1 MKKIILGLQIMCI
14 LSLIHSCAPDIEMTS
29 TFNWTEFRY
38 EDDVTI
44 YGFGG
49 GFLHGI
55 LIPFELIGTFINWL
69 FDFNWNIGIWA
80 DVNNG
85 IRYWL
90 GYVIGGSLLA
100 LMIAYIIPKTK
111 SVCIGKKEK
120 HILFW
125 TTYTNEYQEIP
136 IQQSII
142 IRNIIFA
149 TSFVWLTF
157 FAAFTKNV
165 VFSPDVPKLNR
176 AQVMNILSN
185 KSLKDGAYYYLQRR
199 DKYDFFDELY
209 CDSIVPIILEG
220 NFADLKNVYD
230 IVKDTPAGDILGPW
244 YEEGKEVFKQEL
256 FNKLDSLTAES
267 KIFLKT
273 EMPSYLSLVI
283 DSILEKDTHKIV
295 EGYCGG
301 IMNYKKLNL
310 LFERDKNFAK
320 FSEYTTKVLENSN
333 YENCLTSY
341 CDSYIASIAN
351 LQQAYY
357 YELSDK
363 RIKSVNASYPG
374 FAISDDVSELQQKVE
389 LLTDDECDEVIV
401 DIFKDGVI
409 PITLILATGGTYA
422 IVEGVYT
429 AGTIAY
435 DAAKVYNDIK
445 NNRLSFNEKLELYL
459 AQHLQY
465 RLEAKYSIVETSVVN
480 AIDANNIAV
489 KRAIEEAL

>member
-1 MKKIILGLQIMCI
+1 MKKEINWLIVFFIV
-14 LSLIHSCAPDIEMTS
+14 SLICSCAPDIEMTG
-29 TFNWTEFRY
+29 NVDWTEFKY
-38 EDDVTI
+38 EDAITV
-44 YGFGG
+44 YGFGN

-55 LIPFELIGTFINWL
+55 LIPCELIGAFINWL
-69 FDFNWNIGIWA
+69 FDLNWNIGIWA

-90 GYVIGGSLLA
+90 GYVIGGSLWA
-100 LMIAYIIPKTK
+100 LMIAFKIPKTK
-111 SVCIGKKEK
+111 SVCIGKKKE
-120 HILFW
+120 HFLFW
-125 TTYTNEYQEIP
+125 TTHTNEYKKIP
-136 IQQSII
+136 IKQSII
-142 IRNIIFA
+142 IRNIFIA

-157 FAAFTKNV
+157 IAAFIQNV

-176 AQVMNILSN
+176 TQVMNILSN

-220 NFADLKNVYD
+220 NFTDLKNVYD

-267 KIFLKT
+267 KIFIKT

-283 DSILEKDTHKIV
+283 DSILEKDTHIIV
-295 EGYCGG
+295 EDYCGG

-310 LFERDKNFAK
+310 LFKRDKNFAK

-333 YENCLTSY
+333 YENCLTNY

-351 LQQAYY
+351 MQQAYY

-363 RIKSVNASYPG
+363 RIKLVNASYPR
-374 FAISDDVSELQQKVE
+374 FAISDDVSGLQQKVE
-389 LLTDDECDEVIV
+389 LLTDDECDEVFV

-435 DAAKVYNDIK
+435 DAAKVYDDIK

-459 AQHLQY
+459 AQHLQS
-465 RLEAKYSIVETSVVN
+465 RLEAKYSILETSVLN

-489 KRAIEEAL
+489 KRAIEETL

>member
-1 MKKIILGLQIMCI
+1 MKKGLIWLHMSFLMC
-14 LSLIHSCAPDIEMTS
+14 LFYSCAPDVEMTGS
-29 TFNWTEFRY
+29 FNWTEFRY
-38 EDDVTI
+38 EDEINI
-44 YGFGG
+44 YGFGSG
-49 GFLHGI
+49 LLHG
-55 LIPFELIGTFINWL
+55 LMIPLELIGALINWL
-69 FDFNWNIGIWA
+69 FDLNWNIGIWA

-90 GYVIGGSLLA
+90 GYVIGGGLWALL
-100 LMIAYIIPKTK
+100 IAYKIPKTK
-111 SVCIGKKEK
+111 SVCIGKKK
-120 HILFW
+120 GHFLFW
-125 TTYTNEYQEIP
+125 TTQTNEYQEIP
-136 IQQSII
+136 IQRAII
-142 IRNIIFA
+142 IRNVIFA

-157 FAAFTKNV
+157 IAAFLQNV

-176 AQVMNILSN
+176 TQVMNILSN
-185 KSLKDGAYYYLQRR
+185 KSLKEGAYYYLQRR

-230 IVKDTPAGDILGPW
+230 IVKDTPAGEILGPW

-267 KIFLKT
+267 KIFFKT

-310 LFERDKNFAK
+310 LFERDKNFEK
-320 FSEYTTKVLENSN
+320 FSEYTTKVLDNSN
-333 YENCLTSY
+333 YESCLTNY

-351 LQQAYY
+351 MQKAYL

-363 RIKSVNASYPG
+363 IVKTVNASYPR
-374 FAISDDVSELQQKVE
+374 FTISDDVSGLQQKVE
-389 LLTDDECDEVIV
+389 LLTDNECDEVVV

-409 PITLILATGGTYA
+409 PIALAFATGGTSV
-422 IVEGVYT
+422 IIEGVYT

-459 AQHLQY
+459 AQHLQS
-465 RLEAKYSIVETSVVN
+465 RLEAKYSLLEPSVVN
-480 AIDANNIAV
+480 TIDANNIVV
-489 KRAIEEAL
+489 KREIEKVL

>member
-1 MKKIILGLQIMCI
+1 MKKEINWLIVFFIV
-14 LSLIHSCAPDIEMTS
+14 SLICSCAPDIEMTG
-29 TFNWTEFRY
+29 NVDWTEFKY
-38 EDDVTI
+38 EDAITV
-44 YGFGG
+44 YGFGN

-55 LIPFELIGTFINWL
+55 LIPCELIGAFINWL
-69 FDFNWNIGIWA
+69 FDSNWNIGIWA

-90 GYVIGGSLLA
+90 GYVIGGSLWA
-100 LMIAYIIPKTK
+100 LMIAFKIPKTK
-111 SVCIGKKEK
+111 SVCIGKKKE
-120 HILFW
+120 HFLFW
-125 TTYTNEYQEIP
+125 TTHTNEYKKIP

-142 IRNIIFA
+142 IRNFFIA
-149 TSFVWLTF
+149 SSFVWLTF
-157 FAAFTKNV
+157 IAAFIQNV

-176 AQVMNILSN
+176 TQVMNILSN

-310 LFERDKNFAK
+310 LFVRDKNFAK

-351 LQQAYY
+351 MQQAYY

-363 RIKSVNASYPG
+363 RIKIVKASYPR
-374 FAISDDVSELQQKVE
+374 FAISDDISGLQQKVE

-409 PITLILATGGTYA
+409 PITLTFATGGTYA

-435 DAAKVYNDIK
+435 DAAKVYDDIK

-459 AQHLQY
+459 AQHLQS
-465 RLEAKYSIVETSVVN
+465 RLEAKYSILETSVVN

>member
-1 MKKIILGLQIMCI
+1 M
-14 LSLIHSCAPDIEMTS
+14 
-29 TFNWTEFRY
+29 
-38 EDDVTI
+38 
-44 YGFGG
+44 
-49 GFLHGI
+49 
-55 LIPFELIGTFINWL
+55 
-69 FDFNWNIGIWA
+69 
-80 DVNNG
+80 
-85 IRYWL
+85 
-90 GYVIGGSLLA
+90 A

-176 AQVMNILSN
+176 TQVMNILSN

-351 LQQAYY
+351 MQQAYY

-363 RIKSVNASYPG
+363 RIKSVNASYPR
-374 FAISDDVSELQQKVE
+374 FTISDDVSGLQQKVE
-389 LLTDDECDEVIV
+389 LLTDNECDEVIV
-401 DIFKDGVI
+401 DIFKDGVSI
-409 PITLILATGGTYA
+409 ALTLATRGA
-422 IVEGVYT
+422 SAKVVKVYN

-459 AQHLQY
+459 AQHLQS
-465 RLEAKYSIVETSVVN
+465 RLEAKYSILETSVVN

-489 KRAIEEAL
+489 KRAIEETL

>member
-1 MKKIILGLQIMCI
+1 MKKEINWLIVFFIV
-14 LSLIHSCAPDIEMTS
+14 SLICSCAPDIEMTG
-29 TFNWTEFRY
+29 NVDWTEFKY
-38 EDDVTI
+38 EDAITV
-44 YGFGG
+44 YGFGN

-55 LIPFELIGTFINWL
+55 LIPCELIGAFINWL
-69 FDFNWNIGIWA
+69 FDSNWNIGIWA

-90 GYVIGGSLLA
+90 GYVIGGSLWA
-100 LMIAYIIPKTK
+100 LMIAFKIPKTK
-111 SVCIGKKEK
+111 SVCIGKKKE
-120 HILFW
+120 HFLFW
-125 TTYTNEYQEIP
+125 TTHTNEYKKIP

-142 IRNIIFA
+142 IRNFFIA
-149 TSFVWLTF
+149 SSFVWLTF
-157 FAAFTKNV
+157 IAAFIQNV

-176 AQVMNILSN
+176 TQVMNILSN

-244 YEEGKEVFKQEL
+244 YEEGKEVYKQEL

-351 LQQAYY
+351 MQQAYY

-363 RIKSVNASYPG
+363 RIKIVKASYPR
-374 FAISDDVSELQQKVE
+374 FTISDDVSELQQKVE
-389 LLTDDECDEVIV
+389 LLTDNECDEVIV
-401 DIFKDGVI
+401 DIFKDGVSI
-409 PITLILATGGTYA
+409 ALTLATRGA
-422 IVEGVYT
+422 SAKVVKVYN

-459 AQHLQY
+459 AQHLQS
-465 RLEAKYSIVETSVVN
+465 RLEAKYSILETSVVN

-489 KRAIEEAL
+489 KREIEKIL